1 MKEIKY
7 NIEQLLQ
14 ADPAQFISP
23 KQREYALKYGRFK
36 DRKLVQ
42 KQLEKH
48 YLQVVITGRGS
59 DMLIDLDKPRLTAFR
74 GNELKQALIDNMI
87 YRLRLD
93 HQYTGDELNR
103 SKTQWGRY
111 MGLHFALSQ
120 SDIDQR
126 ADEIEHRGNELEKDQ
141 YKSLSRAFKRV
152 AYRINTRQANTVDS
166 VLSSVAKALDAEIIT
181 WQGFLVEV
189 EESAG
194 DPNDPNAEPIKHKGV
209 FYGSA
214 ELADDPDASIYDI
227 MARDLDRFVRDLKAE
242 KGVKRLNQIVKT
254 KEYRQFLHK
263 LGTPYHLDIL
273 RTWQSKELVNVD
285 YGKLWS
291 LAKTANPTSDKALRS
306 LFMDD
311 CDQWL
316 ERYKARRVE
325 QITNGNPEFW
335 GIFFDEDL
343 DTMIKEYNAN
353 KESYYN
359 VETGGNW
366 DNESI
371 AN

>member
-1 MKEIKY
+1 MIEIKY
-7 NIEQLLQ
+7 TIEQLLK

-42 KQLEKH
+42 KQLERH
-48 YLQVVITGRGS
+48 YLQVSITGRGS
-59 DMLIDLDKPRLTAFR
+59 NIVIELDKPRLTAFR

-87 YRLRLD
+87 YQLRLD
-93 HQYTGDELNR
+93 HQYQKERLNR

-126 ADEIEHRGNELEKDQ
+126 GAEIEDDES
-141 YKSLSRAFKRV
+141 KSASRAFKRV

-166 VLSSVAKALDAEIIT
+166 VLSSVAKALDAKIVKL
-181 WQGFLVEV
+181 QAFLVEV
-189 EESAG
+189 EQSVN
-194 DPNDPNAEPIKHKGV
+194 DPNDPDAEPIIHRDV
-209 FYGSA
+209 FYGTA
-214 ELADDPDASIYDI
+214 ELADDPDASVYDV
-227 MARDLDRFVRDLKAE
+227 MARDLDRFVNDLKAK

-254 KEYRQFLHK
+254 EEYQRFLDD
-263 LGTPYHLDIL
+263 LGTPYHQQVL
-273 RTWQSKELVNVD
+273 RTWQSKKLTNIN
-285 YGKLWS
+285 YGKLWR
-291 LAKTANPTSDKALRS
+291 LAKTAKLTNKIDLRS
-306 LFMDD
+306 LFIDD

-316 ERYKARRVE
+316 ERYRARKVE

-343 DTMIKEYNAN
+343 DTMIKQYDTN

-359 VETGGNW
+359 VET
-366 DNESI
+366 E
-371 AN
+371 

>member
-1 MKEIKY
+1 M
-7 NIEQLLQ
+7 LQ

-59 DMLIDLDKPRLTAFR
+59 NMLIDLEKPRLTAFR

-93 HQYTGDELNR
+93 HQYKRERLNR

-111 MGLHFALSQ
+111 IGLHYALSQ
-120 SDIDQR
+120 TDIDQR
-126 ADEIEHRGNELEKDQ
+126 GAEIEGDQ
-141 YKSLSRAFKRV
+141 SEIDHDQSKSASRAFKRV
-152 AYRINTRQANTVDS
+152 AYRINTRQANMVDS

-189 EESAG
+189 EQSAD
-194 DPNDPNAEPIKHKGV
+194 DPEAEPIKHKGV

-214 ELADDPDASIYDI
+214 ELANDPDASVYDI
-227 MARDLDRFVRDLKAE
+227 MARDLNRFVHDLKAE

-254 KEYRQFLHK
+254 KEYHQFVKK
-263 LGTPYHLDIL
+263 LGTPYHQQVL
-273 RTWQSKELVNVD
+273 RTWQSKELDNID
-285 YGKLWS
+285 YGKLWR
-291 LAKTANPTSDKALRS
+291 LAKTAKPTSDKDLRAL
-306 LFMDD
+306 FVDD

-316 ERYKARRVE
+316 ERYRSRQVE
-325 QITNGNPEFW
+325 LATNGNPEFW
-335 GIFFDEDL
+335 DIFYDEDL
-343 DTMIKEYNAN
+343 DTMIKQYNAN
-353 KESYYN
+353 KASYYN
-359 VETGGNW
+359 VETGGE
-366 DNESI
+366 ES
-371 AN
+371 

>member
-1 MKEIKY
+1 MIEIQYTIK
-7 NIEQLLQ
+7 QLLK
-14 ADPAQFISP
+14 ADPARFIST
-23 KQREYALKYGRFK
+23 KQREYALEYGRFK

-48 YLQVVITGRGS
+48 YLQVVMTGRGS
-59 DMLIDLDKPRLTAFR
+59 NLLIDLEKPRLTAFR

-166 VLSSVAKALDAEIIT
+166 VLTSVAKALDAEIHKL
-181 WQGFLVEV
+181 QAFLVEV
-189 EESAG
+189 EQSADPDDPESK
-194 DPNDPNAEPIKHKGV
+194 PIKHKGV
-209 FYGSA
+209 FYGTASS
-214 ELADDPDASIYDI
+214 ADDPEASVYDI
-227 MARDLDRFVRDLKAE
+227 MARDLDRFVHDLKAK

-254 KEYRQFLHK
+254 KQYRQFLYK
-263 LGTPYHLDIL
+263 LGTPYHVDIL
-273 RTWQSKELVNVD
+273 RTWQSKELVNID
-285 YGKLWS
+285 YGKLWT
-291 LAKTANPTSDKALRS
+291 LAKTAKLTSDKDLRAL
-306 LFMDD
+306 FIDD
-311 CDQWL
+311 CDKWL
-316 ERYKARRVE
+316 ERYRARRVE

-335 GIFFDEDL
+335 GIFYDEDL
-343 DTMIKEYNAN
+343 DTMIKEYNEN

-359 VETGGNW
+359 VETRGDW
-366 DNESI
+366 DNEPIS
-371 AN
+371 

>member
-1 MKEIKY
+1 M
-7 NIEQLLQ
+7 LQ

-48 YLQVVITGRGS
+48 YLQVSITGRGS
-59 DMLIDLDKPRLTAFR
+59 NIVIELDKPRLTAFR

-87 YRLRLD
+87 YKLRVD
-93 HQYTGDELNR
+93 HQYKRERLNR

-126 ADEIEHRGNELEKDQ
+126 ADEIEQSEIDHDQ
-141 YKSLSRAFKRV
+141 SKSLSRAFKRV

-181 WQGFLVEV
+181 WQGFLVEA
-189 EESAG
+189 EERAD
-194 DPNDPNAEPIKHKGV
+194 DPEAEPIRHKGV

-214 ELADDPDASIYDI
+214 ELANDPNASVYDI
-227 MARDLDRFVRDLKAE
+227 MARDLDRFVHDLKAE

-254 KEYRQFLHK
+254 KEYHQFVK
-263 LGTPYHLDIL
+263 ELGTPNHLQIL
-273 RTWQSKELVNVD
+273 RTWQSKELDNID
-285 YGKLWS
+285 YGKLWR
-291 LAKTANPTSDKALRS
+291 LAKTARLTSDKALRS
-306 LFMDD
+306 LFIDD
-311 CDQWL
+311 CDKWL
-316 ERYKARRVE
+316 ERYRSRQVE
-325 QITNGNPEFW
+325 LATNGNPEFW
-335 GIFFDEDL
+335 DIFYDKDL
-343 DTMIKEYNAN
+343 DEMIKQYNKN

-359 VETGGNW
+359 VGG
-366 DNESI
+366 EE
-371 AN
+371 

>member
-1 MKEIKY
+1 MLK
-7 NIEQLLQ
+7 

-59 DMLIDLDKPRLTAFR
+59 NLLIDLDKPRLTAFR

-87 YRLRLD
+87 YQLRLD
-93 HQYTGDELNR
+93 HQYQKERLNR

-126 ADEIEHRGNELEKDQ
+126 GAEIEDDES
-141 YKSLSRAFKRV
+141 KSASRAFKRV

-166 VLSSVAKALDAEIIT
+166 VLSSVAKALDAKIVKL
-181 WQGFLVEV
+181 QAFLIEV
-189 EESAG
+189 EQSVN
-194 DPNDPNAEPIKHKGV
+194 DPNDPDAEPIIHRDV
-209 FYGSA
+209 FYGTA
-214 ELADDPDASIYDI
+214 ELADDPDASVYDV
-227 MARDLDRFVRDLKAE
+227 MARDLDRFVNDLKAK

-254 KEYRQFLHK
+254 EEYQRFLDD
-263 LGTPYHLDIL
+263 LGTPYHQQVL
-273 RTWQSKELVNVD
+273 RTWQSKKLTNIN
-285 YGKLWS
+285 YGKLWR
-291 LAKTANPTSDKALRS
+291 LAKTAKLTNKIDLRS
-306 LFMDD
+306 LFIDD

-316 ERYKARRVE
+316 ERYRARKVE

-335 GIFFDEDL
+335 GIFYDEDL
-343 DTMIKEYNAN
+343 DAMIKQYNEN
-353 KESYYN
+353 KASYYN
-359 VETGGNW
+359 VGG
-366 DNESI
+366 EE
-371 AN
+371 

>member
-1 MKEIKY
+1 MIEIKY
-7 NIEQLLQ
+7 TIKQLLK
-14 ADPAQFISP
+14 ADPARFISP
-23 KQREYALKYGRFK
+23 KQREYALRYGRFK

-48 YLQVVITGRGS
+48 YLQIAITGRGS
-59 DMLIDLDKPRLTAFR
+59 DMLIDLEKPRLTAFR

-93 HQYTGDELNR
+93 HQYKGDRLNR

-126 ADEIEHRGNELEKDQ
+126 ADEIEQRGNELEKDQ
-141 YKSLSRAFKRV
+141 YKSLSRAFKQV

-166 VLSSVAKALDAEIIT
+166 VLSSVAKALDAEIHKL
-181 WQGFLVEV
+181 QAFLVEV
-189 EESAG
+189 EESAD
-194 DPNDPNAEPIKHKGV
+194 DPEAEPIKHKGV
-209 FYGSA
+209 FYGTA
-214 ELADDPDASIYDI
+214 ELASDPDASVYDV

-242 KGVKRLNQIVKT
+242 KGVKRLNKIVKT
-254 KEYRQFLHK
+254 KEYRRFVNK
-263 LGTPYHLDIL
+263 LGTPYHLQIL
-273 RTWQSKELVNVD
+273 RTWQSKKLVNIN

-291 LAKTANPTSDKALRS
+291 LAKTAKLTSDKALRA
-306 LFMDD
+306 LFIDD

-316 ERYKARRVE
+316 ERYRARRVE

-343 DTMIKEYNAN
+343 DTMIKQYDTN

-359 VETGGNW
+359 VET
-366 DNESI
+366 E
-371 AN
+371 

>member
-1 MKEIKY
+1 MLK
-7 NIEQLLQ
+7 
-14 ADPAQFISP
+14 ADPAKFISP
-23 KQREYALKYGRFK
+23 KQREYALRYGRFK

-48 YLQVVITGRGS
+48 YLQVSMTGRGS
-59 DMLIDLDKPRLTAFR
+59 NMLIELDKPRLTAFR

-87 YRLRLD
+87 YRLKLD

-126 ADEIEHRGNELEKDQ
+126 ADEIEHRGNELEKDH

-166 VLSSVAKALDAEIIT
+166 VLSSVAKALDAEIHKL
-181 WQGFLVEV
+181 QAFLVEV
-189 EESAG
+189 EEPAD
-194 DPNDPNAEPIKHKGV
+194 DPNDPNAEPIIHKDV

-214 ELADDPDASIYDI
+214 ELASDPDSSVYDV
-227 MARDLDRFVRDLKAE
+227 MARDLDCFVRDLKAK

-254 KEYRQFLHK
+254 KEYRQFLYE
-263 LGTPYHLDIL
+263 LGTPYHVDIL
-273 RTWQSKELVNVD
+273 RTWQSKELTNIN
-285 YGKLWS
+285 YGKLWR
-291 LAKTANPTSDKALRS
+291 LADTAKVTSDKDLRAL
-306 LFMDD
+306 FIDD

-316 ERYKARRVE
+316 ERYRARQVE
-325 QITNGNPEFW
+325 QITDGNPEFW
-335 GIFFDEDL
+335 DIFYDEEL
-343 DTMIKEYNAN
+343 DAMIKQYNEN

-359 VETGGNW
+359 VET
-366 DNESI
+366 E
-371 AN
+371 

>member
-1 MKEIKY
+1 M
-7 NIEQLLQ
+7 
-14 ADPAQFISP
+14 
-23 KQREYALKYGRFK
+23 
-36 DRKLVQ
+36 Q

-48 YLQVVITGRGS
+48 YLQVSMTGRGS
-59 DMLIDLDKPRLTAFR
+59 NMLIDLEKPRLTAFR

-126 ADEIEHRGNELEKDQ
+126 ADEIEHRGNELEKDH
-141 YKSLSRAFKRV
+141 YKSLSRAFRHV

-166 VLSSVAKALDAEIIT
+166 VLSSVAKALDAKIVK
-181 WQGFLVEV
+181 QQAFLVEV
-189 EESAG
+189 EEPA
-194 DPNDPNAEPIKHKGV
+194 DPDDPDAKAIKHKGV

-214 ELADDPDASIYDI
+214 SSADDPEASVYDI
-227 MARDLDRFVRDLKAE
+227 MARDLDRFVSDLKAK
-242 KGVKRLNQIVKT
+242 KGVKRLNKIVKT

-263 LGTPYHLDIL
+263 LGTPYHLQVL
-273 RTWQSKELVNVD
+273 RTWQSKELTNIN
-285 YGKLWS
+285 YGKLWR
-291 LAKTANPTSDKALRS
+291 LAKTVKPTSDKALRS
-306 LFMDD
+306 LFIDD
-311 CDQWL
+311 CDKWL

-335 GIFFDEDL
+335 DIFYDEDL
-343 DTMIKEYNAN
+343 DTMIKEYNEN

-359 VETGGNW
+359 VETRGDW
-366 DNESI
+366 DNEPI
-371 AN
+371 

>member
-1 MKEIKY
+1 M
-7 NIEQLLQ
+7 Q
-14 ADPAQFISP
+14 ADPARFIST
-23 KQREYALKYGRFK
+23 KQREYALEYGRFK

-48 YLQVVITGRGS
+48 YLQVVMTGRGS
-59 DMLIDLDKPRLTAFR
+59 NMLIDLDKPRLTAFH

-93 HQYTGDELNR
+93 HQYTGDDLNK

-126 ADEIEHRGNELEKDQ
+126 ANEIEGDQ
-141 YKSLSRAFKRV
+141 FEIDHDQSKSASRAFKRV

-189 EESAG
+189 EQSAD
-194 DPNDPNAEPIKHKGV
+194 DPDAEPIKHKSV

-214 ELADDPDASIYDI
+214 ELANDPDASVYDI
-227 MARDLDRFVRDLKAE
+227 MARDLDRFVHDLKAE

-254 KEYRQFLHK
+254 KEYHQFVKK
-263 LGTPYHLDIL
+263 LGTPYHQQIL
-273 RTWQSKELVNVD
+273 RTWQSKELVNIN
-285 YGKLWS
+285 YGKLWT
-291 LAKTANPTSDKALRS
+291 LAKTARLTSDKDLRAL
-306 LFMDD
+306 FVDD

-316 ERYKARRVE
+316 ERYRARRVE

-335 GIFFDEDL
+335 DIFYDKDL
-343 DTMIKEYNAN
+343 DEMIKEYNKN

-359 VETGGNW
+359 VET
-366 DNESI
+366 E
-371 AN
+371 

>member
-1 MKEIKY
+1 MIEIKY
-7 NIEQLLQ
+7 NINQLLQ
-14 ADPAQFISP
+14 ADPAKFISP
-23 KQREYALKYGRFK
+23 KQREYALRYGRFK

-59 DMLIDLDKPRLTAFR
+59 DMLIDLEKPRLTAFR

-93 HQYTGDELNR
+93 HQYKGDRLNR

-111 MGLHFALSQ
+111 MGLHYALSQ

-126 ADEIEHRGNELEKDQ
+126 ANEIEQSEIDHDQ
-141 YKSLSRAFKRV
+141 SKSLSRAFKRV

-189 EESAG
+189 EESA
-194 DPNDPNAEPIKHKGV
+194 DDTDAEPIKHKSV

-214 ELADDPDASIYDI
+214 ELASDPNASVYDI
-227 MARDLDRFVRDLKAE
+227 MARDLNQFVRDLKAQ

-254 KEYRQFLHK
+254 KEYHQFVKK
-263 LGTPYHLDIL
+263 LGTPYSQQIL
-273 RTWQSKELVNVD
+273 RTWQSKELDNIN
-285 YGKLWS
+285 YGKLWT
-291 LAKTANPTSDKALRS
+291 LAKTAKVTSDKDLRAL
-306 LFMDD
+306 FIDD

-316 ERYKARRVE
+316 ERYRARQVE

-343 DTMIKEYNAN
+343 DTMIKQYNEN
-353 KESYYN
+353 KASYYN
-359 VETGGNW
+359 VGG
-366 DNESI
+366 EE
-371 AN
+371 

>member
-1 MKEIKY
+1 MR
-7 NIEQLLQ
+7 
-14 ADPAQFISP
+14 ADPARFISP
-23 KQREYALKYGRFK
+23 KQREYAEQNGRFK

-48 YLQVVITGRGS
+48 YLQVSITGRGS
-59 DMLIDLDKPRLTAFR
+59 NLLIDLDKPRLTAFH

-87 YRLRLD
+87 YRLKLD
-93 HQYTGDELNR
+93 HQYTGDDLNR

-126 ADEIEHRGNELEKDQ
+126 ADEIEHRGNELDKDQ
-141 YKSLSRAFKRV
+141 YKRLSRAFKRV

-166 VLSSVAKALDAEIIT
+166 VLTSVAKALDAEIHKL
-181 WQGFLVEV
+181 QAFLVEV
-189 EESAG
+189 EQSAG
-194 DPNDPNAEPIKHKGV
+194 DPDDPESKPIKHKGV
-209 FYGSA
+209 FYGTA
-214 ELADDPDASIYDI
+214 ELADDPEASVYDI
-227 MARDLDRFVRDLKAE
+227 MARDLDRFVSDLKAK

-254 KEYRQFLHK
+254 KEYRRFLHK
-263 LGTPYHLDIL
+263 LGTPYHVDIL
-273 RTWQSKELVNVD
+273 RTWQSKELTNIN
-285 YGKLWS
+285 YGKLWT
-291 LAKTANPTSDKALRS
+291 LAKTAKLTSDKDLRAL
-306 LFMDD
+306 FIDD

-316 ERYKARRVE
+316 DRYRARRVE

-343 DTMIKEYNAN
+343 DEMIKQYNAN
-353 KESYYN
+353 RESYYN
-359 VETGGNW
+359 VETRGDW
-366 DNESI
+366 DNEPI

>member
-1 MKEIKY
+1 M
-7 NIEQLLQ
+7 LQ
-14 ADPAQFISP
+14 ADPARFISP

-48 YLQVVITGRGS
+48 YLQVSMTGRGS
-59 DMLIDLDKPRLTAFR
+59 NMLIELDKPRLTAFR

-93 HQYTGDELNR
+93 HQYKGDDLNR

-126 ADEIEHRGNELEKDQ
+126 ADEIEHRGNELEQDH
-141 YKSLSRAFKRV
+141 YKSLSRAFRRV

-166 VLSSVAKALDAEIIT
+166 VLTSVAKALDAEIVKL
-181 WQGFLVEV
+181 QAFLVEV
-189 EESAG
+189 EQSADPDDPESK
-194 DPNDPNAEPIKHKGV
+194 PIKHKGV

-214 ELADDPDASIYDI
+214 SSADDPEASVYDV
-227 MARDLDRFVRDLKAE
+227 MARDLDRFVHDLKAE
-242 KGVKRLNQIVKT
+242 KGVKRLNKIVKT

-263 LGTPYHLDIL
+263 LGTPYHVDIS
-273 RTWQSKELVNVD
+273 RTWQSKELTNID
-285 YGKLWS
+285 YGKLWT
-291 LAKTANPTSDKALRS
+291 LAKTAKPTSDKALRS
-306 LFMDD
+306 LFIDD
-311 CDQWL
+311 CDKWL
-316 ERYKARRVE
+316 ERYRARRVE

-343 DTMIKEYNAN
+343 DTMIKQYNAD
-353 KESYYN
+353 KASYYN
-359 VETGGNW
+359 VKTGGDW
-366 DNESI
+366 DNDTI
-371 AN
+371 AF

>member
-1 MKEIKY
+1 M
-7 NIEQLLQ
+7 LQ
-14 ADPAQFISP
+14 ADPARFISP

-48 YLQVVITGRGS
+48 YLQVVMTGRGS
-59 DMLIDLDKPRLTAFR
+59 NVVIELDKPRLTAFR

-93 HQYTGDELNR
+93 HQYKGDDLNK

-126 ADEIEHRGNELEKDQ
+126 ADEIEHRGNELEKDH
-141 YKSLSRAFKRV
+141 YKSLSRAFRRV

-166 VLSSVAKALDAEIIT
+166 VLTSVAKALDAEIHKL
-181 WQGFLVEV
+181 QAFLVEV
-189 EESAG
+189 EESA
-194 DPNDPNAEPIKHKGV
+194 DPDDPNAKAIKHKGV

-214 ELADDPDASIYDI
+214 ELASDPEASVYDI
-227 MARDLDRFVRDLKAE
+227 MARDLDRFVHDLKAQ

-263 LGTPYHLDIL
+263 LGTPYHLEIS
-273 RTWQSKELVNVD
+273 RTWQSKELTNID
-285 YGKLWS
+285 YGKLWT
-291 LAKTANPTSDKALRS
+291 LAKTAKLTSDKDLRT
-306 LFMDD
+306 LFIDD

-316 ERYKARRVE
+316 ERYRARRVE

-343 DTMIKEYNAN
+343 DTMIKEYSAN
-353 KESYYN
+353 KESYFN
-359 VETGGNW
+359 VETRGEW
-366 DNESI
+366 DNEPI
-371 AN
+371 

>member
-1 MKEIKY
+1 MIEIQYTIK
-7 NIEQLLQ
+7 QLLR
-14 ADPAQFISP
+14 ADPAKFISP
-23 KQREYALKYGRFK
+23 KQREYALRYGRFK

-48 YLQVVITGRGS
+48 YLQVVMTGRGS

-87 YRLRLD
+87 CRLRLD
-93 HQYTGDELNR
+93 HQYTGDELNK

-111 MGLHFALSQ
+111 MGLHYALSQ

-126 ADEIEHRGNELEKDQ
+126 ADEIEHRGNELEQDH
-141 YKSLSRAFKRV
+141 YKSLSRAFRRV

-166 VLSSVAKALDAEIIT
+166 VLSSVAKALDAEIHKL
-181 WQGFLVEV
+181 QAFLVEV
-189 EESAG
+189 EQSA
-194 DPNDPNAEPIKHKGV
+194 DPNDPESKPIKHKGV
-209 FYGSA
+209 FYGTASS
-214 ELADDPDASIYDI
+214 ADDPEASVYDI
-227 MARDLDRFVRDLKAE
+227 MARDLDRFVSDLKAE

-254 KEYRQFLHK
+254 KEYRQFLYN
-263 LGTPYHLDIL
+263 LGTPYHVDIL

-285 YGKLWS
+285 YGKLWR
-291 LAKTANPTSDKALRS
+291 LAKTAKLTSDKDLRA

-311 CDQWL
+311 CDKWL
-316 ERYKARRVE
+316 ERYRARKVE

-343 DTMIKEYNAN
+343 DKMIKQYTAN
-353 KESYYN
+353 KEIYYN
-359 VETGGNW
+359 VETG
-366 DNESI
+366 EE
-371 AN
+371 

>member
-1 MKEIKY
+1 MIEIQYTIK
-7 NIEQLLQ
+7 QLLR
-14 ADPAQFISP
+14 ADPARFIST
-23 KQREYALKYGRFK
+23 KQREYALEYGRFK

-48 YLQVVITGRGS
+48 YLQVVMTGRGS
-59 DMLIDLDKPRLTAFR
+59 NMLIDLEKPRLTAFR

-93 HQYTGDELNR
+93 HQYTGDDLNR

-126 ADEIEHRGNELEKDQ
+126 ADEIEHEGNELEKDH
-141 YKSLSRAFKRV
+141 YKRMSRAFKRV

-166 VLSSVAKALDAEIIT
+166 VLSSVAKALDAEIVKL
-181 WQGFLVEV
+181 QAFLVEV

-194 DPNDPNAEPIKHKGV
+194 DPDDPDAKPIKHKGV
-209 FYGSA
+209 FYGTA
-214 ELADDPDASIYDI
+214 ELASDPDASIYDI
-227 MARDLDRFVRDLKAE
+227 MARDLDRFVHDLKAK

-254 KEYRQFLHK
+254 KEYRQFLYK
-263 LGTPYHLDIL
+263 LGKPYHLDIL
-273 RTWQSKELVNVD
+273 RTWQSKELTNID

-291 LAKTANPTSDKALRS
+291 LAKTAKLTSDKDLRA

-316 ERYKARRVE
+316 ERYRSRQVE
-325 QITNGNPEFW
+325 LATNGNPEFW
-335 GIFFDEDL
+335 DIFYDKDL
-343 DTMIKEYNAN
+343 DEMIKAYNKN

-359 VETGGNW
+359 VET
-366 DNESI
+366 E
-371 AN
+371 

>member
-48 YLQVVITGRGS
+48 YLQVAITGRGS
-59 DMLIDLDKPRLTAFR
+59 DMLIDLEKPRLTAFR

-87 YRLRLD
+87 YRLKVD
-93 HQYTGDELNR
+93 HQYKRERLNR

-111 MGLHFALSQ
+111 IGLHYALSQ

-126 ADEIEHRGNELEKDQ
+126 ADEIEQSEIDHDQ
-141 YKSLSRAFKRV
+141 SKSLSRAFKRV

-166 VLSSVAKALDAEIIT
+166 VLSSVAKALDAEVIT

-189 EESAG
+189 EQLAD
-194 DPNDPNAEPIKHKGV
+194 DPNDPDAEPIRHKGV

-214 ELADDPDASIYDI
+214 ELANDPNASVYDV
-227 MARDLDRFVRDLKAE
+227 MARDLDRFVHDLKAK
-242 KGVKRLNQIVKT
+242 KGVKRMNQIVRT
-254 KEYRQFLHK
+254 GEYHQFVNK
-263 LGTPYHLDIL
+263 LGTPYHLQIL
-273 RTWQSKELVNVD
+273 RTWQSKELDNID
-285 YGKLWS
+285 YGKLWT
-291 LAKTANPTSDKALRS
+291 LAKTARLTSDKDLRAL
-306 LFMDD
+306 FVDD
-311 CDQWL
+311 CDKWL
-316 ERYKARRVE
+316 ERYRARRVE
-325 QITNGNPEFW
+325 QITDGNPEFW
-335 GIFFDEDL
+335 GIIYDEEL
-343 DTMIKEYNAN
+343 DAMIKQYNENKAN
-353 KESYYN
+353 YFN
-359 VETGGNW
+359 VETGG
-366 DNESI
+366 EE
-371 AN
+371 

>member
-1 MKEIKY
+1 M
-7 NIEQLLQ
+7 LQ

-59 DMLIDLDKPRLTAFR
+59 NMLIDLEKPRLTAFR

-93 HQYTGDELNR
+93 HQYKRERLNR

-111 MGLHFALSQ
+111 IGLHYALSQ
-120 SDIDQR
+120 TDIDQR
-126 ADEIEHRGNELEKDQ
+126 GAEIEGDQ
-141 YKSLSRAFKRV
+141 SEIDHDQSKSASRAFKRV
-152 AYRINTRQANTVDS
+152 AYRINTRQANMVDS

-189 EESAG
+189 EQSAD
-194 DPNDPNAEPIKHKGV
+194 DPEAEPIKHKGV

-214 ELADDPDASIYDI
+214 ELANDPDASVYDI
-227 MARDLDRFVRDLKAE
+227 MARDLNRFVHDLKAE

-254 KEYRQFLHK
+254 KEYHQFVKK
-263 LGTPYHLDIL
+263 LGTPYHQQVL
-273 RTWQSKELVNVD
+273 RTWQSKELDNID
-285 YGKLWS
+285 YGKLWR
-291 LAKTANPTSDKALRS
+291 LAKTAKPTSDKDLRAL
-306 LFMDD
+306 FVDD

-316 ERYKARRVE
+316 ERYRSRQVE
-325 QITNGNPEFW
+325 LATNGNPEFW
-335 GIFFDEDL
+335 DIFYDEDL
-343 DTMIKEYNAN
+343 DTMIKQYNAN
-353 KESYYN
+353 KASYYN
-359 VETGGNW
+359 DETGGE
-366 DNESI
+366 ES
-371 AN
+371 

>member
-1 MKEIKY
+1 M
-7 NIEQLLQ
+7 Q
-14 ADPAQFISP
+14 ADPAQFIST
-23 KQREYALKYGRFK
+23 KQREYALRYGRFK

-48 YLQVVITGRGS
+48 YLQVSITGRGS

-93 HQYTGDELNR
+93 HQYKGDKLNR

-111 MGLHFALSQ
+111 MGLHYALSQ

-126 ADEIEHRGNELEKDQ
+126 ANEIEQSEIDLDQ
-141 YKSLSRAFKRV
+141 SKSASRAFKRV

-181 WQGFLVEV
+181 WQAFLVEV
-189 EESAG
+189 EQSAD
-194 DPNDPNAEPIKHKGV
+194 DPEAEPIKHKSV

-214 ELADDPDASIYDI
+214 RLADDPNASVYDI

-254 KEYRQFLHK
+254 KEYRRFLNK
-263 LGTPYHLDIL
+263 LGTPNHLQIL
-273 RTWQSKELVNVD
+273 RTWQSKELVDIN
-285 YGKLWS
+285 YGKLWT
-291 LAKTANPTSDKALRS
+291 LAKTAKLTSDKDLRA

-311 CDQWL
+311 CDKWL
-316 ERYKARRVE
+316 ERYRARRVE

-335 GIFFDEDL
+335 GIIYDEDL
-343 DTMIKEYNAN
+343 DTMIKQYNAN

-359 VETGGNW
+359 VETGGE
-366 DNESI
+366 ES
-371 AN
+371 

>member
-1 MKEIKY
+1 M
-7 NIEQLLQ
+7 
-14 ADPAQFISP
+14 
-23 KQREYALKYGRFK
+23 
-36 DRKLVQ
+36 
-42 KQLEKH
+42 
-48 YLQVVITGRGS
+48 TGRGS
-59 DMLIDLDKPRLTAFR
+59 NMLIDLEKPRLTAFR

-93 HQYTGDELNR
+93 HQYTGDDLNR

-126 ADEIEHRGNELEKDQ
+126 ADEIEHRGNELEQDH

-166 VLSSVAKALDAEIIT
+166 VLTSVAKALDAEIVKL
-181 WQGFLVEV
+181 QAFLVEV
-189 EESAG
+189 EQSADPDDPESK
-194 DPNDPNAEPIKHKGV
+194 PIKHKGV
-209 FYGSA
+209 FYGTASSA
-214 ELADDPDASIYDI
+214 SDPEASVYDI
-227 MARDLDRFVRDLKAE
+227 MARDLDRFVHDLKAE

-263 LGTPYHLDIL
+263 LGTPYHVDIL
-273 RTWQSKELVNVD
+273 RTWQSKELTNID
-285 YGKLWS
+285 YGKLWR
-291 LAKTANPTSDKALRS
+291 LANTAKLTSDKALRS

-316 ERYKARRVE
+316 ERYKARKVE

-343 DTMIKEYNAN
+343 DTMIKEYNADKAN
-353 KESYYN
+353 YYN
-359 VETGGNW
+359 VETRGEW
-366 DNESI
+366 DNESVSD
-371 AN
+371 

>member
-7 NIEQLLQ
+7 NIKQLLQ
-14 ADPAQFISP
+14 ADPARFIST

-59 DMLIDLDKPRLTAFR
+59 DIVIELDKPRLTAFR

-87 YRLRLD
+87 YRLRSD
-93 HQYTGDELNR
+93 HQYKRERLNR

-126 ADEIEHRGNELEKDQ
+126 ADEIEQSEIDHDQ
-141 YKSLSRAFKRV
+141 SKSASRAFKRV

-189 EESAG
+189 VEEPAD
-194 DPNDPNAEPIKHKGV
+194 DPEAEPIKHKGV
-209 FYGSA
+209 FYGTA
-214 ELADDPDASIYDI
+214 GLADDPNASVYDV
-227 MARDLDRFVRDLKAE
+227 MARDLDRFVHDLKAE

-254 KEYRQFLHK
+254 KEYHQFVKK
-263 LGTPYHLDIL
+263 LGTPYHQQVL
-273 RTWQSKELVNVD
+273 RTWQSKELDNID
-285 YGKLWS
+285 YGKLWR
-291 LAKTANPTSDKALRS
+291 LAKTARLTSDKDLRAL
-306 LFMDD
+306 FIDD

-316 ERYKARRVE
+316 DRYRSRQVE
-325 QITNGNPEFW
+325 LATNGNPEFW

-343 DTMIKEYNAN
+343 DAMIKQYNEN
-353 KESYYN
+353 KASYYN
-359 VETGGNW
+359 VETGGE
-366 DNESI
+366 ES
-371 AN
+371 